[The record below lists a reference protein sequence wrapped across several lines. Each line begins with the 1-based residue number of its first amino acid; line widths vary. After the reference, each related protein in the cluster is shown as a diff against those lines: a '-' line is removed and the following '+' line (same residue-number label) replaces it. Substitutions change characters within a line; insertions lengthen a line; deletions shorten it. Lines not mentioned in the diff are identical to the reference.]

1 MNTSTGGHARISVLG
16 IGNVLLGDDGFGPLA
31 IETFRCNY
39 ECGSNVEILDL
50 GTPGLDIAPYLYG
63 ADLAVIADAVH
74 AGQKPGTL
82 CIYSEAD
89 LLAQRAQLRLTG
101 HHPAMQESLAN
112 LRLTG
117 HAPSEVIII
126 GIVPE
131 SCEFGSGISPS
142 VLNASSVAADHIAR
156 LLMERAVAC
165 WRRHTPTKPNFWWLG
180 SNSSLCMNSQSPK
193 AL

>member
-1 MNTSTGGHARISVLG
+1 
-16 IGNVLLGDDGFGPLA
+16 
-31 IETFRCNY
+31 
-39 ECGSNVEILDL
+39 
-50 GTPGLDIAPYLYG
+50 LYG

-101 HHPAMQESLAN
+101 HHPAVQESLAN

-131 SCEFGSGISPS
+131 SCEFGSGLSPS

-156 LLMERAVAC
+156 LLMERAVDC
-165 WRRHTPTKPNFWWLG
+165 WRRHTPIKPNFWWLG